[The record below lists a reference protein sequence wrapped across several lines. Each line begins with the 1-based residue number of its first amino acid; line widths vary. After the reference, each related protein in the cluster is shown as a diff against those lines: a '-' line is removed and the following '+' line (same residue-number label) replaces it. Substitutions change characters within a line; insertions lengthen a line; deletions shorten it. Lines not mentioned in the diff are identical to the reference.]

1 MAPRILYVEDNP
13 DNRMLIRRL
22 LSVSGY
28 ELLEAANAEEMW
40 QLLQTERPDLILM
53 DLHLPGVDGFAL
65 VRELRQRPEFQN
77 VPILALTA
85 DVLKDTPAKCYDAG
99 FDDYISKPIDV
110 DTFPEVI
117 AAYLKKGR

>member
-22 LSVSGY
+22 LSVGGY
-28 ELLEAANAEEMW
+28 ELLEAANADEMW
-40 QLLQTERPDLILM
+40 NLLKTERPDLILM

-65 VRELRQRPEFQN
+65 VRELRKRPEFQN
-77 VPILALTA
+77 IPILALTA

-99 FDDYISKPIDV
+99 CDGYISKPIDV
-110 DTFPEVI
+110 DTFLDVI
-117 AAYLKKGR
+117 ATFLKEKA